1 MEQRLYTVD
10 EAAEFLQ
17 LHPKTLRRK
26 IREGEIESTRVG
38 KRYRLSEAQ
47 LRGYLG
53 EAGADILLPAWKQVE
68 TRQRVTTTAIV
79 DITAVAPDAYQQLS
93 NYLTAAL
100 NNVRTTQQSERAS
113 ERADGRVSSHCS
125 YVPETAELK
134 IMLSG
139 DIASVQSLLAMVN
152 SLLEARE

>member
-53 EAGADILLPAWKQVE
+53 EAGADILLPSWKQVE

-93 NYLTAAL
+93 NYLSAAL
-100 NNVRTTQQSERAS
+100 NNVRTNEQS